1 MFDFKPKYISQTWG
15 ETYLI
20 EPIEGVF
27 YYVYYLCGED
37 YPKPI
42 VGHGGPT
49 TTPDDRFADR
59 KPINNLFINP
69 LVLEYIESHK
79 EAWSERLNRI
89 IEMQNSE
96 V

>member
-37 YPKPI
+37 YPKPVI
-42 VGHGGPT
+42 GHGGPT
-49 TTPDDRFADR
+49 ISPDDRFADR

-79 EAWSERLNRI
+79 EVWSERLNRI